1 MPAPTATRARTRRLH
16 PWPLRVM
23 HWTNALAMFAMI
35 LSGCGIYNYAP
46 IVGTLQF
53 PSLFKLGGWS
63 AKMLQW
69 HFAAMW
75 LLTLNGL
82 AYLAYGVVTGR
93 FRSRLLPIRAAEF
106 ARTMRDSVRL
116 DRLHDD
122 LTTYN
127 AVQKSFYIA
136 VIVVGAS
143 QVVTGLA
150 IWKPV
155 QLSELTDLLGGFQ
168 GARTLH
174 FLGMAFILAF
184 VGVHVLLSLAVPAT
198 LKAMVTG
205 GPVVE
210 R

>member
-1 MPAPTATRARTRRLH
+1 
-16 PWPLRVM
+16 M

-46 IVGTLQF
+46 ILGTFQI
-53 PSLFKLGGWS
+53 PSIFKLGGWS

-75 LLTLNGL
+75 LLTLNGI
-82 AYLAYGVVTGR
+82 AYLVYGVVTGR

-106 ARTMRDSVRL
+106 VRTMRDGFRL
-116 DRLHDD
+116 ERRHED

-127 AVQKSFYIA
+127 AVQKSLYIA
-136 VIVVGAS
+136 VIAVGAS

-150 IWKPV
+150 VWKPV
-155 QLSELTDLLGGFQ
+155 QLSGLVDLLGGFQ

-174 FLGMAFILAF
+174 FLGMVCILAF